1 MVVWLEY
8 LVSRGHESSH
18 TCNHGEVCRHFF
30 TLWDLTFLWNL
41 KERTREKFLRC
52 SQWCLPVTLRINN
65 FPVSWWW
72 KKVRWKFSMHIFL
85 HVCSGITVVD
95 LHYTLF
101 CMPQTHTHTHTHTH
115 TQGLWMK
122 SQGHLIWVLGKFT
135 LCSYNRLDLV
145 DVCVAAPVSGSVGH
159 RSVVC
164 VDIYY

>member
-52 SQWCLPVTLRINN
+52 SRWCLPVTLRNNN

-72 KKVRWKFSMHIFL
+72 KKVRWKFSMHIFSACVFWNPCCGL
-85 HVCSGITVVD
+85 AVYLVLYATD
-95 LHYTLF
+95 
-101 CMPQTHTHTHTHTH
+101 THTHTRSLNEISRPSDLSSWKIHIV
-115 TQGLWMK
+115 QLQQAWSGRC
-122 SQGHLIWVLGKFT
+122 VC
-135 LCSYNRLDLV
+135 CSS
-145 DVCVAAPVSGSVGH
+145 CVRISWS
-159 RSVVC
+159 
-164 VDIYY
+164 